1 MYHTSVFHGS
11 CALVPPSDRCSAG
24 VCYVAVDATGGIRL
38 TTRSQLLPADRL
50 QMIADL
56 VSERGSVRGS
66 DLVDL
71 LGVTDETI
79 RRDLLRLSE
88 MGIVHRSRGGA
99 VAARPLDELG
109 TAQRLREHAAEKVA
123 IGLRAA
129 RLIADGSSIILDSGT
144 TTLALARALRGRR
157 NLVVVTTAVTNAME
171 LVGSPGTTVVMT
183 GGVIRPQTFGAS
195 GELSAAT
202 LRELHVDQAFLA
214 THSVSASAGLT
225 YPSFE
230 EVEAKRAMIAAAQE
244 VILLADHS
252 KFGRASLVRIA
263 GIDAVQRI
271 VTTPGVDPAEAQA
284 IEDAGV
290 EIIVAEP
297 EGA

>member
-1 MYHTSVFHGS
+1 MS
-11 CALVPPSDRCSAG
+11 
-24 VCYVAVDATGGIRL
+24 
-38 TTRSQLLPADRL
+38 RSQLLPADRL

-66 DLVDL
+66 DLVEL

-79 RRDLLRLSE
+79 RRDLQRLSG
-88 MGIVHRSRGGA
+88 MGIVRRSRGGA
-99 VAARPLDELG
+99 VATRPLDELG
-109 TAQRLREHAAEKVA
+109 TAQRLREHASEKLA
-123 IGLRAA
+123 IGRRAA
-129 RLIADGSSIILDSGT
+129 ELVADGTSVILDSGT

-157 NLVVVTTAVTNAME
+157 NLVVVTTAVTNAIE
-171 LVGSPGTTVVMT
+171 LVGNPQTTVVMT

-214 THSVSASAGLT
+214 THSVSAAAGLT

-230 EVEAKRAMIAAAQE
+230 EVDAKRAMIAAARE

-252 KFGRASLVRIA
+252 KFGKASLVRIA
-263 GIDAVQRI
+263 GIEAVQRI
-271 VTTPGVDPAEAQA
+271 VTTPGLDPDEARA
-284 IEDAGV
+284 ITDAGV
-290 EIIVAEP
+290 EIIVATP
-297 EGA
+297 E